1 MKGYKLFVE
10 EMNKLSVEEG
20 NRIIKKIF
28 GFERVIV
35 YSLVEEDSDIVFR
48 VYDGKKYN
56 KIHRVGGGINAKLL
70 CKFTAD
76 ACGVEVVA
84 GPSEATAMGN
94 IAVQLMA
101 LGEIKDLR
109 EAREI
114 IKASDEPDV
123 YTPENTK
130 MWDEVYEKFYK

>member
-56 KIHRVGGGINAKLL
+56 KIRIISRVVGMQNFSEIRITDISLECDIFINNFVDDGSHFSKFIKTLL
-70 CKFTAD
+70 EAD
-76 ACGVEVVA
+76 I
-84 GPSEATAMGN
+84 SYFDSF
-94 IAVQLMA
+94 L
-101 LGEIKDLR
+101 
-109 EAREI
+109 
-114 IKASDEPDV
+114 
-123 YTPENTK
+123 
-130 MWDEVYEKFYK
+130 